1 MPRIGIL
8 NGGGDCPGLN
18 TVIDSVVRSL
28 SPDYDVLG
36 FYKGFEGLLANEYIH
51 LKTNEIN
58 RYKFAGGT
66 ILKSTNTGH
75 FAGKVGEGE
84 SQDLDPKI
92 IQKTIQHYKELE
104 LECLVVLGGD
114 GTLSAANQLQK
125 AGLNIIGIPK
135 SIDNDLYGTELT
147 FGFLTAVD
155 IATEA
160 MDRLE
165 TTAVSHDRVMIL
177 EVMGRHAG
185 WIALYSGLA
194 GGANAIL
201 IPEIPFEYESLTNLI
216 SKRAAEG
223 KTHTLIIVAEGAKAK
238 DSQQSV
244 VNSGGKSSEVLLGGI
259 SDEIA
264 KKLNK
269 FGIDARATR
278 LGHIQRGGSPNSRDR
293 ILSMQMGA
301 YASEMVRNKKYA
313 QVVVYQKSELGTIP
327 LKEAVSK
334 LKRVDIKSPSF
345 KLCRVLG
352 VSFGE

>member
-28 SPDYDVLG
+28 KQDYDVLG
-36 FYKGFEGLLANEYIH
+36 FYKGFEGLLENKYVN
-51 LKTNEIN
+51 LRTNEIN

-66 ILKSTNTGH
+66 ILKSTNTGN

-84 SQDLDPKI
+84 NKDLDPKVI
-92 IQKTIQHYKELE
+92 EQTIRHYKELE

-114 GTLSAANQLQK
+114 GTLSAAYQLQK

-160 MDRLE
+160 LDRLE
-165 TTAVSHDRVMIL
+165 TTAISHDRVMIL
-177 EVMGRHAG
+177 EVMGRHSG

-201 IPEIPFEYESLTNLI
+201 IPEIPFDYQALSDLV

-223 KTHTLIIVAEGAKAK
+223 KTHTLIIVAEGANSK
-238 DSQQSV
+238 DSKQV
-244 VNSGGKSSEVLLGGI
+244 KTNSGGKSSEVLLGGI
-259 SDEIA
+259 SEEIA
-264 KKLNK
+264 KKLNSL
-269 FGIDARATR
+269 GIDARATR

-301 YASEMVRNKKYA
+301 YASEMVRNKIYSK
-313 QVVVYQKSELGTIP
+313 VVVYQKSELETIP

-334 LKRVDIKSPSF
+334 LKLVDINSSSF

-352 VSFGE
+352 ISFGE